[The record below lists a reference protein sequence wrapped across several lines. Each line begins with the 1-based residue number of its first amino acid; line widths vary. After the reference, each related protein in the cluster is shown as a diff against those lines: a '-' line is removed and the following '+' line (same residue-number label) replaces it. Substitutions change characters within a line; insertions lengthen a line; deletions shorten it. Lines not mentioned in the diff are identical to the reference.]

1 MCENFEQLKII
12 PVSFDM
18 KKSRNRFEK
27 KCKKFF
33 VFI

>member
-1 MCENFEQLKII
+1 MCENEQLKII